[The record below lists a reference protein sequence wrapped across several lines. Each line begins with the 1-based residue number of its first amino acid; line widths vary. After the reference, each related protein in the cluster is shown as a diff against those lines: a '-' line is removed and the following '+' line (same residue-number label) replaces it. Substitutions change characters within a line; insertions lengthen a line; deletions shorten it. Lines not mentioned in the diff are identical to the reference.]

1 MARGQALIIDDSS
14 TARIILARLL
24 QKADLVTKG
33 AASAEEGFEMLQTES
48 YDLIFL
54 DHLLPGMNGFQALE
68 QLKGNPETAHI
79 PVFMYTSQNAD
90 KYLEDAKA
98 RGASGVISKQVDR
111 DQLLAMIESIL
122 AGTEEEAPLLKV
134 PEASPAEISSPD
146 PEGLALNRRLT
157 GRLSTLE
164 IAYEE
169 THDELHH
176 LKNLV
181 ATIQARQE
189 ETLDRSYRRLR
200 FYWLLTI
207 AAFLVAAFIFT
218 FKLVEM
224 EQVMNSINQQF
235 EVIQEIV
242 SALMDLNGGGR
253 E

>member
-33 AASAEEGFEMLQTES
+33 AASAEEGFRMLQTEP

-68 QLKGNPETAHI
+68 QLKSDPETAHI

-122 AGTEEEAPLLKV
+122 AGTEEEAPLLEF
-134 PEASPAEISSPD
+134 PEESAPRAGNPD
-146 PEGLALNRRLT
+146 PDELMLNRRLT

-169 THDELHH
+169 THDELHQ
-176 LKNLV
+176 LKSLL

-189 ETLDRSYRRLR
+189 EALDRRYRKLRL
-200 FYWLLTI
+200 YWLLT
-207 AAFLVAAFIFT
+207 LSMLVVAALFFIF
-218 FKLVEM
+218 KLIEL

-242 SALMDLNGGGR
+242 SALVDLNGGGR

>member
-1 MARGQALIIDDSS
+1 MARGQALIVDDSS

-33 AASAEEGFEMLQTES
+33 AASAEEGFRMLQTEP

-68 QLKGNPETAHI
+68 QLKSDPETAHI

-122 AGTEEEAPLLKV
+122 SGTEEDASLLGFPDGSTV
-134 PEASPAEISSPD
+134 DTGTPD
-146 PEGLALNRRLT
+146 PDELMLNRRLT

-169 THDELHH
+169 THDELHQ
-176 LKNLV
+176 LKSVL
-181 ATIQARQE
+181 ATMQARQQE
-189 ETLDRSYRRLR
+189 ALDQSYRKLRL
-200 FYWLLTI
+200 YWLLTAAVFFI
-207 AAFLVAAFIFT
+207 AALFFI
-218 FKLVEM
+218 FKLVEL

-235 EVIQEIV
+235 GVIQEIV
-242 SALMDLNGGGR
+242 AALVDLNGG
-253 E
+253 ESQ